1 MNRIVGGEN
10 QIDKLAAAGA
20 FDVAVKKPYAAALFT
35 PYTGQLGG
43 PPAGATSEQKAR
55 SYLHANCAFCHRPDG
70 DFPNL
75 DLRLGVAL
83 ADMHICSVVPAKG
96 DVGVPTATNLTP
108 GMPMQSIMWLRMNA
122 LPGEGRM
129 PQIATYRIDE
139 EGVKVVG
146 DWITSI
152 TACP

>member
-1 MNRIVGGEN
+1 
-10 QIDKLAAAGA
+10 L
-20 FDVAVKKPYAAALFT
+20 FDVPVKKPYTPALII
-35 PYTGQLGG
+35 PYAGQLGS

-75 DLRLGVAL
+75 DLRMGVAL
-83 ADMHICSVVPAKG
+83 KDMQICSVVPAKG
-96 DVGVPTATNLTP
+96 DQGVPTATNLTP

-122 LPGEGRM
+122 QPGAGRM
-129 PQIATYRIDE
+129 PQIATYRVDDD
-139 EGVKVVG
+139 GLKVVG

-152 TACP
+152 ASCP